1 MILMFVTNVT
11 RNAIYRMI
19 EKSTNYLDFGF
30 ASSIHHPKWP
40 MFHVSL
46 NTRIVEVT
54 SDKTFGIK
62 YGVARVHGHLVFGGV
77 TNQPF
82 GVSKSHIGRCGTVSL
97 KSKKVENKICGRSRK
112 ITNRHERLKLE
123 QS

>member
-1 MILMFVTNVT
+1 
-11 RNAIYRMI
+11 
-19 EKSTNYLDFGF
+19 
-30 ASSIHHPKWP
+30 

-97 KSKKVENKICGRSRK
+97 RSKVENKICGRSRE
-112 ITNRHERLKLE
+112 ITNRHEGLILE
-123 QS
+123 Q